1 MLVKT
6 QCRNICSIKGRECS
20 QVALV
25 PLFFP
30 VVKMHRKPCFNIILN
45 IKYFLLFSN
54 SCWIFSYS
62 NNSSWSFL
70 FFHLHKMCNGKRVSP
85 TTLLLY
91 TYIGFSWGSEKK
103 KKKVYSINI
112 IIVVAHTAV
121 GSVGQNTRAET
132 WSLVSTNEK
141 AEKSLSFMGLNLLF
155 MQKQGE
161 VFEVIQIKLTATSY
175 FIKVSQIA
183 NSLTQHWSYSSMDK

>member
-54 SCWIFSYS
+54 SYWM
-62 NNSSWSFL
+62 

-103 KKKVYSINI
+103 KKKVYSTNI